1 MDSAAGLIYSAPL
14 IPSWLSHREDANRL
28 FGTDPLVQ
36 LCWLLLALSQEHLTD
51 SETNKQL
58 AATRWD
64 DAHSLHGETNNSLC
78 CVETRRHKQLPS
90 LLVDPTRMLK
100 LKWFNNLQGSN

>member
-1 MDSAAGLIYSAPL
+1 MDPAAGLIHLALL

-28 FGTDPLVQ
+28 FGTDPLKKCGVM
-36 LCWLLLALSQEHLTD
+36 LAALSQEHFTD

-64 DAHSLHGETNNSLC
+64 DAQSLHGETNNSLC
-78 CVETRRHKQLPS
+78 YVETRRHKQLPS

-100 LKWFNNLQGSN
+100 LQWFNNLQG

>member
-1 MDSAAGLIYSAPL
+1 MLA
-14 IPSWLSHREDANRL
+14 
-28 FGTDPLVQ
+28 
-36 LCWLLLALSQEHLTD
+36 ALSQEHFTD

-64 DAHSLHGETNNSLC
+64 DAQSLHGETNNSLC
-78 CVETRRHKQLPS
+78 HVETRRHKQLPS

-100 LKWFNNLQGSN
+100 LEWFNNNLKG